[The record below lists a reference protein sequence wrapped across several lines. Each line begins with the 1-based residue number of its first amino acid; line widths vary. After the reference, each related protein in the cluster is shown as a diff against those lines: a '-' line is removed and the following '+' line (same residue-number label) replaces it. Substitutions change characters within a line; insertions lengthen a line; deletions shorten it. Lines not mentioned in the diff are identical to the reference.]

1 MSDPTVVVTT
11 ENEVVVVSQGSVTIS
26 TPALPPITITEDAQ
40 ELAISDVGRSIRVDP
55 DVASSI
61 ILPVGTSA
69 VDGKFLYILITA
81 TGVVDAV
88 CSGTNKIGD
97 DSSTTL
103 RITGN
108 PYAHV
113 PLEWVQSIGA
123 WMIHR
128 MGSISA
134 P

>member
-1 MSDPTVVVTT
+1 MSDPTVVVTS
-11 ENEVVVVSQGSVTIS
+11 ENQVVVVSRGAVTIS
-26 TPALPPITITEDAQ
+26 TPALPPLTITEDAQ
-40 ELAISDVGRSIRVDP
+40 ELTASDIGRSIRVDP
-55 DVASSI
+55 NVASSFV
-61 ILPVGTSA
+61 LPEGSA
-69 VDGKFLYILITA
+69 AMDGKFFHILVTA
-81 TGVVDAV
+81 TGFVDAL

-113 PLEWVQSIGA
+113 TLEWVQSIGA

-134 P
+134 S